1 MTETIAPPEGAAP
14 LRLGRLLACTFGHAI
29 SDGYANFVPP
39 LWFTVQ
45 GMFGLSDPA
54 LGLISLILAATTN
67 FGQPIFGYVVDR
79 YRLRNMIPLALL
91 IAAVFVS
98 LVGFMPNL
106 SLFLLFTML
115 GGLGIALF
123 HPRGGSLA
131 AEAAGSRRAFGMSIF
146 GAGGAVGYASASLA
160 APLLH
165 EWGLRWGLGPLQGF
179 VFALP
184 LGLAAV
190 ALMMKYNPGRPA
202 AAPAPSAGVSP
213 APALAQFS
221 LRRHLLPYWRPLTP
235 LFTVMVLRSA
245 TVIAYATFMQVLQG
259 RLGHSTMFQG
269 AVLFCFVGGAALGG
283 IVGGHLSDLYGRRF
297 ITVLTLLLSPPLL
310 YFALHA
316 PPLGVLVLL
325 FLAGATLRG
334 AESVNIAQTQDLLPN
349 GMSTASAIS
358 MGFTWGIAGFIS
370 PVVGLIS
377 HWSGSLSVALAATCA
392 LPIIAAG
399 VALSLPTRPEPPER
413 IAPPTV

>member
-1 MTETIAPPEGAAP
+1 MAETATTTSPAVPV
-14 LRLGRLLACTFGHAI
+14 RTGRLLACTFGHALGD
-29 SDGYANFVPP
+29 SYANFVPP

-67 FGQPIFGYVVDR
+67 FGQPIFGYFVDR

-91 IAAVFVS
+91 MATVFVS

-106 SLFLLFTML
+106 ILFLVFTML

-131 AEAAGSRRAFGMSIF
+131 AEASGSRRAFGMSIF
-146 GAGGAVGYASASLA
+146 GAGGAVGYASASLV

-165 EWGLRWGLGPLQGF
+165 EWGLNAGLKPLQGF

-190 ALMMKYNPGRPA
+190 ALIARYNPGRSAMRAVPDGAPA
-202 AAPAPSAGVSP
+202 AV
-213 APALAQFS
+213 QFS
-221 LRRHLLPYWRPLTP
+221 LRRHLLPYLRPLTP

-259 RLGHSTMFQG
+259 RMGHSTMFQG
-269 AVLFCFVGGAALGG
+269 AVLFCFVGGAAVGS
-283 IVGGHLSDLYGRRF
+283 IVGGHLSDVVGRRF
-297 ITVLTLLLSPPLL
+297 ITVVTLLLSPPLL

-316 PPLGVLVLL
+316 PPVGVLVLL

-334 AESVNIAQTQDLLPN
+334 AESVNIAQTQDLLPH

-358 MGFTWGIAGFIS
+358 MGFTWGVAGFIS

-377 HWSGSLSVALAATCA
+377 DWSGSLAVALAATCA
-392 LPIIAAG
+392 LPVIAAL
-399 VALSLPTRPEPPER
+399 VALSLPTCPEPPEQ
-413 IAPPTV
+413 IAPQMV